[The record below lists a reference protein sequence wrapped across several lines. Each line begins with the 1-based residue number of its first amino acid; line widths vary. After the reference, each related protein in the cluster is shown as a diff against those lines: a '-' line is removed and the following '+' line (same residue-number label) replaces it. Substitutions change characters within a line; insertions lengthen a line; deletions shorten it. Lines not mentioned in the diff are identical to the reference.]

1 VLPRKGEDDLF
12 ELKNKYG
19 NSDKEKRSTH
29 MDSAHY
35 IRLTGL
41 GMTIPFAFLAGPL
54 LGYFV
59 GTWLDGRYGTGWI
72 TGVAVVLGLVGSIRL
87 VISLVQQLQK

>member
-1 VLPRKGEDDLF
+1 MLPRKGKDGLF

-19 NSDKEKRSTH
+19 NSGKEKRETPT
-29 MDSAHY
+29 DSAHY

-72 TGVAVVLGLVGSIRL
+72 TGAAVVLGLVGSIRL
-87 VISLVQQLQK
+87 VVSLVQQMQK